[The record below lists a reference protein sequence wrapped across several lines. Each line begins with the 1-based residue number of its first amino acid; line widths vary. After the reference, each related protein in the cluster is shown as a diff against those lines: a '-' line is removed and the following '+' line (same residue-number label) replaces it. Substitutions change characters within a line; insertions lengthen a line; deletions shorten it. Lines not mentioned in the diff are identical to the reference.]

1 MLTLKVT
8 DLAVGGDGVGRDA
21 EGRVVMVTG
30 ALPGETVAVD
40 LVSEHRNHARGVAV
54 EILDPA
60 VERVVPPCPLQ
71 AAGCGGCGW
80 QHVDPAAQRRLKAQ
94 MVAASLERL
103 GGVADPQ
110 VHAGPELPAWAY
122 RTTLRGEAS
131 EEGRFSLHRPRSADT
146 IPVDDCLVAHPLAAE
161 VIDAGVFPPL
171 AEVTIR
177 VGARTGARLVVVDPT
192 ADGVEVP
199 DGVRAVGVDELDG
212 GKRAWFHE
220 EVAGRRFR
228 ISAQSFFQPRPDGAE
243 ALVRLAAD
251 ATADVLT
258 APRNHLVDLY
268 GGVGL
273 FAALVGGD
281 ARVTLVE
288 SSPSAAA
295 DARVNLADLDAK
307 VVRADVARW
316 RPRPADVVV
325 ADPPRAGLGKRGVAT
340 VVGTSADRVVLVSC
354 DAGALGRDTGLLRA
368 AGYELVGATL
378 VDQFPGT
385 PHVEVVSI
393 FGR

>member
-1 MLTLKVT
+1 MLTLKIT

-21 EGRVVMVTG
+21 EGRVVLVNG
-30 ALPGETVAVD
+30 ALPGETVAAEV
-40 LVSEHRNHARGVAV
+40 VSEHRNHARAVAV
-54 EILDPA
+54 EIVDPA
-60 VERVVPPCPLQ
+60 AERVAPPCPLQ

-80 QHVDPAAQRRLKAQ
+80 QHVDPAAQPRLKAE
-94 MVAASLERL
+94 MVAASLRRL
-103 GGVADPQ
+103 GGVADPR
-110 VHAGPELPAWAY
+110 VHLGPELPAWAY

-131 EEGRFSLHRPRSADT
+131 EDGRFSLHRHRSTDT
-146 IPVDDCLVAHPLAAE
+146 IPIDECLVAHPLAAE
-161 VIDAGVFPPL
+161 VIDGGVFPPL

-192 ADGVEVP
+192 ADGAEVP
-199 DGVRAVGVDELDG
+199 DGVRVVGADELDG

-220 EVAGRRFR
+220 EVADTRFR
-228 ISAQSFFQPRPDGAE
+228 ISARSFFQPRPDGADT
-243 ALVRLAAD
+243 LVRIAAD
-251 ATADVLT
+251 AAADVLS
-258 APRNHLVDLY
+258 APGRHLVDLY

-273 FAALVGGD
+273 FAAVLGTHS
-281 ARVTLVE
+281 RVTLVE

-325 ADPPRAGLGKRGVAT
+325 ADPPRAGLGKAGVAT
-340 VVGTSADRVVLVSC
+340 VVGTSAARLILVSC
-354 DAGALGRDTGLLRA
+354 EAAALGRDTGLLRA
-368 AGYELVGATL
+368 AGYELVEATL
-378 VDQFPGT
+378 VDQFAGT